1 MSIENRQARHNS
13 YIANAANIS
22 GSNDASQQVHDSN
35 DSLIKG
41 AQVEGLARTFGLSEE
56 EKMALASRLGR
67 RQKQQNR
74 DNREISEFNQRNRSL
89 IADLPSVEVDGT
101 RTVSP
106 QEAELLA
113 AGGERTQDELQNF
126 GGFDPKTGR
135 TKDYGAA
142 AEEQANARSGKRDS
156 NVFTRF
162 DRDLGRQ
169 VDVYVP
175 EGKPTP
181 DEFRDYEM
189 LRSYGLKSVKTG
201 EEAVLNKRGEP
212 VYNQQGEPVMRNTY
226 DAESMLTE
234 TGKSQRGPLSDAHQ
248 RLIQAVE
255 SGKVTMETVGP
266 DGRSVADILGRLE
279 EDMNPQV
286 AIGAEKAL
294 TAEMVKRD
302 AANVN
307 PAAKAANDEAARRRF
322 NRINATTSQGK
333 ENIAAIPDPG
343 QGFGNA
349 VPLNEE
355 SIAIARA
362 LGGDV
367 SGYVDAD
374 TGIAIPT
381 ADRQSNAPSNIPN
394 SSNEL
399 NAPQLTDS
407 QKFIA
412 DRMFDAGS
420 DTGSGLRQVN
430 LVQASSDFSRRVNGF
445 APSYRTQPVRDV
457 ASFEN
462 AVQTVIDAGQ
472 AQGKKFYLRN
482 PETGK
487 NERSLNPGVHEALQM
502 LRMSEPEKADLAN
515 ALFQL
520 QSLKTSQNDGA
531 VGPGSNKAL
540 FFANM
545 ADQMTGV
552 SPGVSLSTGGVPG
565 SNRIDYAK
573 PKSSTQRAAFARAE
587 SQDAQEPFIGAI
599 GEEPRTTR
607 QVSKGRT
614 PEQVEQVMR
623 EYAAKK
629 GEQVDPVKLEKY
641 KRDNASLRADQA
653 RTEENA
659 ATRELMRRSKT
670 GPLPARQTEDAQFF
684 TDAASANAGVE
695 RQRETAE
702 KAELARLMNTGA
714 KYDASASE
722 PGIIKRRVDQ
732 GDGTTI
738 GSFGEESQA
747 GRKLVSPQIA
757 SAPPSSGGNRPT
769 AVAAAP
775 EPQRGGPMPQSM
787 RQELM
792 SLPGPVR
799 DASNAMKTEI
809 AARVDQKRRNRR
821 RNVGGAIAAGSGL
834 TALGAAINDAYN
846 GSREEQYQ

>member
-1 MSIENRQARHNS
+1 MAIENNQARHNS

-22 GSNDASQQVHDSN
+22 GSNDANQQIHDKN

-56 EKMALASRLGR
+56 EKMSLASRLGR

-74 DNREISEFNQRNRSL
+74 DNREISEFTQRNASL
-89 IADLPSVEVDGT
+89 IADLPDIEVDGT

-106 QEAELLA
+106 QEADLLA
-113 AGGERTQDELQNF
+113 SGGERTQDELQNF

-162 DRDLGRQ
+162 DRKLGRS

-189 LRSYGLKSVKTG
+189 LRSYGLKSVVSG
-201 EEAVLNKRGEP
+201 QEP
-212 VYNQQGEPVMRNTY
+212 VMDRRGQPVFNQQGEQVMRNTY
-226 DAESMLTE
+226 DAENMLTE
-234 TGKSQRGPLSDAHQ
+234 TGRSQRGPLSDAHQ

-279 EDMNPQV
+279 EDMDPSLG
-286 AIGAEKAL
+286 IKAEKAL

-322 NRINATTSQGK
+322 NRINATTSRGK

-343 QGFGNA
+343 QGFGTA

-430 LVQASSDFSRRVNGF
+430 LVQASSDFSRRVNAF

-540 FFANM
+540 FFANR

-552 SPGVSLSTGGVPG
+552 SPGVSVSTGGVPG

-573 PKSSTQRAAFARAE
+573 PKSSTQRAAFARAQ

-653 RTEENA
+653 RVD
-659 ATRELMRRSKT
+659 
-670 GPLPARQTEDAQFF
+670 EDAAVKRIIREADMPMSPSQERAYRGSQYAVD
-684 TDAASANAGVE
+684 TSGGASG
-695 RQRETAE
+695 
-702 KAELARLMNTGA
+702 
-714 KYDASASE
+714 
-722 PGIIKRRVDQ
+722 
-732 GDGTTI
+732 
-738 GSFGEESQA
+738 
-747 GRKLVSPQIA
+747 
-757 SAPPSSGGNRPT
+757 GGNRPT
-769 AVAAAP
+769 AVAASPAP
-775 EPQRGGPMPQSM
+775 QGGGPMPQSM

-799 DASNAMKTEI
+799 DVSDAMKTEI
-809 AARVDQKRRNRR
+809 AARLDQRRRGRRNDILKTAGLFAGG
-821 RNVGGAIAAGSGL
+821 VGIGAGV
-834 TALGAAINDAYN
+834 NAYN
-846 GSREEQYQ
+846 ESREQQY

>member
-1 MSIENRQARHNS
+1 MSIENRQAQHNS
-13 YIANAANIS
+13 YITNASNVS
-22 GSNDASQQVHDSN
+22 GSNDASQQIHDSN
-35 DSLIKG
+35 ETLIKG

-74 DNREISEFNQRNRSL
+74 DNREVSEFSQRNKSL
-89 IADLPSVEVDGT
+89 IADLPEIEVDGT

-106 QEAELLA
+106 REAELLA
-113 AGGERTQDELQNF
+113 SGGERTQDELQNF

-142 AEEQANARSGKRDS
+142 AEEQANARSGRRDP

-189 LRSYGLKSVKTG
+189 LRSYGLKSVKSG

-234 TGKSQRGPLSDAHQ
+234 TGRSQRGPLSDAHQ

-279 EDMNPQV
+279 EDMSPQV
-286 AIGAEKAL
+286 SIGAEKAL

-333 ENIAAIPDPG
+333 ENITAIPDPG

-349 VPLNEE
+349 IPLNEE

-412 DRMFDAGS
+412 DRMFDSGGP
-420 DTGSGLRQVN
+420 TGSGLRQVN
-430 LVQASSDFSRRVNGF
+430 LVQASSDFSRRVNAF

-520 QSLKTSQNDGA
+520 QSLKTSQNDRQL
-531 VGPGSNKAL
+531 GPGSNKSL
-540 FFANM
+540 FFANKV
-545 ADQMTGV
+545 DQMTGV

-587 SQDAQEPFIGAI
+587 SQGAQEPFIGAI

-641 KRDNASLRADQA
+641 KRDNASLRADQSRLEEDRA
-653 RTEENA
+653 VKRTMIQADTPMKPSE
-659 ATRELMRRSKT
+659 
-670 GPLPARQTEDAQFF
+670 
-684 TDAASANAGVE
+684 
-695 RQRETAE
+695 QRA
-702 KAELARLMNTGA
+702 
-714 KYDASASE
+714 YDASQYPADTS
-722 PGIIKRRVDQ
+722 G
-732 GDGTTI
+732 
-738 GSFGEESQA
+738 GSSG
-747 GRKLVSPQIA
+747 
-757 SAPPSSGGNRPT
+757 GGNRPT
-769 AVAAAP
+769 AVAASP

-792 SLPGPVR
+792 ALPGPMR
-799 DASNAMKTEI
+799 DASDAMKTEI

-821 RNVGGAIAAGSGL
+821 RNIGGAVAAGAGL
-834 TALGAAINDAYN
+834 TALGAGINDAYN
-846 GSREEQYQ
+846 GSREEQYR

>member
-1 MSIENRQARHNS
+1 MKFA
-13 YIANAANIS
+13 
-22 GSNDASQQVHDSN
+22 D
-35 DSLIKG
+35 
-41 AQVEGLARTFGLSEE
+41 
-56 EKMALASRLGR
+56 EKRYSTPGR
-67 RQKQQNR
+67 R
-74 DNREISEFNQRNRSL
+74 
-89 IADLPSVEVDGT
+89 
-101 RTVSP
+101 
-106 QEAELLA
+106 
-113 AGGERTQDELQNF
+113 
-126 GGFDPKTGR
+126 
-135 TKDYGAA
+135 
-142 AEEQANARSGKRDS
+142 
-156 NVFTRF
+156 
-162 DRDLGRQ
+162 
-169 VDVYVP
+169 
-175 EGKPTP
+175 
-181 DEFRDYEM
+181 
-189 LRSYGLKSVKTG
+189 
-201 EEAVLNKRGEP
+201 
-212 VYNQQGEPVMRNTY
+212 
-226 DAESMLTE
+226 
-234 TGKSQRGPLSDAHQ
+234 
-248 RLIQAVE
+248 
-255 SGKVTMETVGP
+255 
-266 DGRSVADILGRLE
+266 
-279 EDMNPQV
+279 
-286 AIGAEKAL
+286 
-294 TAEMVKRD
+294 
-302 AANVN
+302 
-307 PAAKAANDEAARRRF
+307 
-322 NRINATTSQGK
+322 
-333 ENIAAIPDPG
+333 NIAAIPNSNEGVG
-343 QGFGNA
+343 QA

-587 SQDAQEPFIGAI
+587 SQGAQEPFIGAI

-629 GEQVDPVKLEKY
+629 GEQVDPVRLEKY

-653 RTEENA
+653 RLDEDRAVKRAIIKADTPMKPSEQ
-659 ATRELMRRSKT
+659 RS
-670 GPLPARQTEDAQFF
+670 
-684 TDAASANAGVE
+684 
-695 RQRETAE
+695 
-702 KAELARLMNTGA
+702 
-714 KYDASASE
+714 YDASQYPADTSGGAS
-722 PGIIKRRVDQ
+722 G
-732 GDGTTI
+732 
-738 GSFGEESQA
+738 
-747 GRKLVSPQIA
+747 
-757 SAPPSSGGNRPT
+757 GGNRPT
-769 AVAAAP
+769 AVAASP
-775 EPQRGGPMPQSM
+775 EPQRGEPMPQSM
-787 RQELM
+787 RKELM

-799 DASNAMKTEI
+799 GC
-809 AARVDQKRRNRR
+809 KRSTKN
-821 RNVGGAIAAGSGL
+821 
-834 TALGAAINDAYN
+834 
-846 GSREEQYQ
+846 

>member
-35 DSLIKG
+35 DTLIKG

-279 EDMNPQV
+279 EDMSPQV

-333 ENIAAIPDPG
+333 ENIAAIPEPG

-757 SAPPSSGGNRPT
+757 SAPPSSGGTRPT
-769 AVAAAP
+769 AVAASP

-799 DASNAMKTEI
+799 DASDQLKTEI
-809 AARVDQKRRNRR
+809 AARVDQKRRGR
-821 RNVGGAIAAGSGL
+821 RNSILKAGGLFAGGVGIGAGI
-834 TALGAAINDAYN
+834 DAYN

>member
-1 MSIENRQARHNS
+1 MSIENRQAQHNS
-13 YIANAANIS
+13 YITNASNVS
-22 GSNDASQQVHDSN
+22 GSNDASQQIHDSN
-35 DSLIKG
+35 ETLIKG

-74 DNREISEFNQRNRSL
+74 DNREVSEFSQRNKSL
-89 IADLPSVEVDGT
+89 IADLPEIEVDGT

-106 QEAELLA
+106 REAELLA
-113 AGGERTQDELQNF
+113 SGGERTQDELQNF

-162 DRDLGRQ
+162 DRNLGRQ

-234 TGKSQRGPLSDAHQ
+234 TGQSQRGPLSDAHQ

-266 DGRSVADILGRLE
+266 DGRSVADVLGRLE
-279 EDMNPQV
+279 EDMSPQV
-286 AIGAEKAL
+286 SIGAEKAL

-302 AANVN
+302 GAKVN
-307 PAAKAANDEAARRRF
+307 QAQKERNRRIAEIKFADEKRNLTPGRR
-322 NRINATTSQGK
+322 
-333 ENIAAIPDPG
+333 NIAAIPDSG

-412 DRMFDAGS
+412 DRMFDSGDS
-420 DTGSGLRQVN
+420 TGSGLRQVN

-520 QSLKTSQNDGA
+520 QSLKTSQNDRQL
-531 VGPGSNKAL
+531 GPGSNKAL
-540 FFANM
+540 FFANK

-587 SQDAQEPFIGAI
+587 SQGAQEPFIGAI

-653 RTEENA
+653 RTEENL
-659 ATRELMRRSKT
+659 ATRELMRRSES
-670 GPLPARQTEDAQFF
+670 GPLPPRQAEDAQFMSEARAA
-684 TDAASANAGVE
+684 DAGIQ
-695 RQRETAE
+695 RQREVSE
-702 KAELARLMNTGA
+702 KTKLAELVGA
-714 KYDASASE
+714 
-722 PGIIKRRVDQ
+722 GNLQ
-732 GDGTTI
+732 
-738 GSFGEESQA
+738 
-747 GRKLVSPQIA
+747 
-757 SAPPSSGGNRPT
+757 PPSAQSNVLVKQVDGSMRPGGQVKDEVTGQYSYRDNTRWGGGGGGGNRPT
-769 AVAAAP
+769 AVAASP

-787 RQELM
+787 RKELM
-792 SLPGPVR
+792 SLPGPMR
-799 DASNAMKTEI
+799 DVSDAMKTEI

-821 RNVGGAIAAGSGL
+821 RNIGGAVAAGAGL
-834 TALGAAINDAYN
+834 TALGAGINDAYN
-846 GSREEQYQ
+846 GSREEQYR

>member
-1 MSIENRQARHNS
+1 MAIENNQARHNS

-22 GSNDASQQVHDSN
+22 GSNEASQQVHDSN
-35 DSLIKG
+35 SSLIKG

-74 DNREISEFNQRNRSL
+74 DNREVSEFNQRNASL
-89 IADLPSVEVDGT
+89 IAGLPSVEVDGT

-162 DRDLGRQ
+162 DRKLGRQ

-201 EEAVLNKRGEP
+201 EEPVLNRRGEP
-212 VYNQQGEPVMRNTY
+212 VYNQEGEQVMRNTY

-279 EDMNPQV
+279 EDMDPSLG
-286 AIGAEKAL
+286 IKAEKAL
-294 TAEMVKRD
+294 TAEMVRRD
-302 AANVN
+302 SENVN
-307 PAAKAANDEAARRRF
+307 PAAKAANAEAARRRF

-343 QGFGNA
+343 QGFGEA

-355 SIAIARA
+355 SIEIARA

-412 DRMFDAGS
+412 DRMFDSGG

-430 LVQASSDFSRRVNGF
+430 LVQATSDFSRRVNAF
-445 APSYRTQPVRDV
+445 APNYRTQPVRDV

-472 AQGKKFYLRN
+472 AQGKKFYLKN
-482 PETGK
+482 AETGK

-520 QSLKTSQNDGA
+520 QSLKTSQSDRQL
-531 VGPGSNKAL
+531 GPGSNKAL

-545 ADQMTGV
+545 ADQMTGL
-552 SPGVSLSTGGVPG
+552 SPGVTLSTGGVPG

-587 SQDAQEPFIGAI
+587 SQGAQEPFIGAI

-641 KRDNASLRADQA
+641 KRDNASLRADQS
-653 RTEENA
+653 RLEEDRA
-659 ATRELMRRSKT
+659 VKRAIIKADTPMKPSEQR
-670 GPLPARQTEDAQFF
+670 AY
-684 TDAASANAGVE
+684 DAAQYPADTSG
-695 RQRETAE
+695 
-702 KAELARLMNTGA
+702 G
-714 KYDASASE
+714 
-722 PGIIKRRVDQ
+722 
-732 GDGTTI
+732 
-738 GSFGEESQA
+738 
-747 GRKLVSPQIA
+747 
-757 SAPPSSGGNRPT
+757 SSGGVNRPT
-769 AVAAAP
+769 AVAASP

-787 RQELM
+787 RAELM
-792 SLPGPVR
+792 AMPGPVR
-799 DASNAMKTEI
+799 DASDRLKTEI
-809 AARVDQKRRNRR
+809 AARVDQKRRGR
-821 RNVGGAIAAGSGL
+821 RNNILKAGGLFAGGVGIGAGV
-834 TALGAAINDAYN
+834 DAYN
-846 GSREEQYQ
+846 SSREEQYS

>member
-22 GSNDASQQVHDSN
+22 GSNEASQQVHDSN
-35 DSLIKG
+35 DTIIKG

-74 DNREISEFNQRNRSL
+74 DNREISEFNQRNRTL
-89 IADLPSVEVDGT
+89 IEGLPSVEVDGT

-142 AEEQANARSGKRDS
+142 AEEQANARSGKRDP

-162 DRDLGRQ
+162 DRKLGRQ

-201 EEAVLNKRGEP
+201 EEPVLNRRGEP
-212 VYNQQGEPVMRNTY
+212 VFNQEGEQVMRNTY

-234 TGKSQRGPLSDAHQ
+234 TGQSQRGALSDAHQ
-248 RLIQAVE
+248 RLLQAVE

-279 EDMNPQV
+279 EDMDPSLG
-286 AIGAEKAL
+286 IKAEKAL

-302 AANVN
+302 GQKVN
-307 PAAKAANDEAARRRF
+307 QARKERNRRIAEIKFADEKRNSTPGRR
-322 NRINATTSQGK
+322 
-333 ENIAAIPDPG
+333 NIAAIPDPNQGIG
-343 QGFGNA
+343 QA
-349 VPLNEE
+349 IPLNEE

-374 TGIAIPT
+374 TGIPIPT

-420 DTGSGLRQVN
+420 ETGSGLRQVN
-430 LVQASSDFSRRVNGF
+430 LVQATSDFSRRVNAF
-445 APSYRTQPVRDV
+445 APNYRTQPVRDV
-457 ASFEN
+457 ASFET
-462 AVQTVIDAGQ
+462 AVQRVIDAGQ

-515 ALFQL
+515 ALYQL

-540 FFANM
+540 FFANK

-552 SPGVSLSTGGVPG
+552 SPGVSVNTGGVPG

-587 SQDAQEPFIGAI
+587 SEDAQRPEIGAI
-599 GEEPRTTR
+599 GEEPGLTR

-623 EYAAKK
+623 EYAARK
-629 GEQVDPVKLEKY
+629 GEKVDPVKLEKY
-641 KRDNASLRADQA
+641 KRENASLRADQA
-653 RTEENA
+653 RLEEDRA
-659 ATRELMRRSKT
+659 VKRAIIKADTPMKPSEQR
-670 GPLPARQTEDAQFF
+670 AY
-684 TDAASANAGVE
+684 DAAQYPADTSG
-695 RQRETAE
+695 
-702 KAELARLMNTGA
+702 G
-714 KYDASASE
+714 
-722 PGIIKRRVDQ
+722 
-732 GDGTTI
+732 
-738 GSFGEESQA
+738 
-747 GRKLVSPQIA
+747 
-757 SAPPSSGGNRPT
+757 SSGGGTRPT
-769 AVAAAP
+769 AVAASP

-787 RQELM
+787 RAELM
-792 SLPGPVR
+792 SLPGPMR
-799 DASNAMKTEI
+799 DVSDAMKTEI

-821 RNVGGAIAAGSGL
+821 KNIGGAIAAGSGL
-834 TALGAAINDAYN
+834 TALGAAINNAYN
-846 GSREEQYQ
+846 GSREEQYS